1 VHLARGDQLIHDDA
15 GQVDRDGEA
24 IPGTRSIIAELM
36 PMTSPFTLTAGTGVA
51 GIDGSVGLNEVGD
64 GGLYFKPCGASLPLM
79 MPEVTV
85 KVN

>member
-1 VHLARGDQLIHDDA
+1 
-15 GQVDRDGEA
+15 
-24 IPGTRSIIAELM
+24 
-36 PMTSPFTLTAGTGVA
+36 MTSPFTLTAGTGVA